1 MKYINTLQELR
12 DVSLK
17 DLGPM
22 NEGSYNYFKEEAE
35 KFGIKHDIR
44 YPKLIIDVKYKPDA
58 HTFLKETAYPI
69 SHLEWDQ
76 TIKDIDTLLEQI
88 PHVHIVDG
96 DVYTAPI

>member
-1 MKYINTLQELR
+1 MIYLNTPQELY
-12 DVSLK
+12 DASLK

-22 NEGSYNYFKEEAE
+22 NKDSYNYFKKEAE
-35 KFGIKHDIR
+35 TFGIKHGIR
-44 YPKLIIDVKYKPDA
+44 YPKLIIDVKYKPGA
-58 HTFLKETAYPI
+58 HEFLKETAYPI

-76 TIKDIDTLLEQI
+76 TIKDVDTLLEQI